1 MNNLIPDVRF
11 LWRQGSDKWQ
21 MCFNSALLSISRWSK
36 TQYTNMNEQFGTK
49 MFLKIEIL
57 PVSSLIKIDI
67 TLYGNPL
74 KMWFFP
80 TFSVISSF
88 SEAEILTLL
97 FFFFFFSLC
106 EYSVSFPVRRLK
118 MQTKTIK
125 KKKTTRV
132 IVSRTG
138 GGREQLG
145 ITRVVLVFFF

>member
-97 FFFFFFSLC
+97 FFFFFLQFMWVFSFFSSQ
-106 EYSVSFPVRRLK
+106 ETENANKNYKEEENNSSNSFQDWRGK
-118 MQTKTIK
+118 G
-125 KKKTTRV
+125 TT
-132 IVSRTG
+132 G
-138 GGREQLG
+138 YN
-145 ITRVVLVFFF
+145 